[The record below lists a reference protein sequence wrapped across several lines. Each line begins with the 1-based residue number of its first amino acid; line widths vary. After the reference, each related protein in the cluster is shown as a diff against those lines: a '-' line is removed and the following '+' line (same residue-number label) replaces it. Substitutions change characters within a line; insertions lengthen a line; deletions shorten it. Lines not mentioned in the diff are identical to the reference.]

1 MAVTLPLHARKYG
14 PAGPSAALV
23 REAAVI
29 IGLIILNGLF
39 ASAELAL
46 VSARRARLRALA
58 AEGHRGARAA
68 IALID
73 EPTRLLSTVQVG
85 ITVVGI
91 FTGVYSGAA
100 YTPYFEALLMRHELL
115 APYARE
121 LAFGGIVVVM
131 TYISLVLG
139 ELAPKRL
146 AMAHADRWSTLV
158 AVPMQALSRFGAPL
172 VWLLQKSTNAI
183 LLLLPGEKASQ
194 NSVTDD
200 DVRALVAE
208 GMMGGAIQRH
218 EMEMIDSVLRLADRS
233 IDSIMVPRGD
243 ILWLDADEPASTLW
257 DEARKS
263 GHARFLLCRGELEQ
277 LIGVVTL
284 ASLGEALR
292 RGSID
297 LDTDIQPP
305 LHVPQGISIFKLLET
320 FRRSSVHLGVVT
332 NEYGGIEG
340 LVTPADILKAIAGD
354 LPEMGSRESAMFQT
368 REDGSFLVDG
378 HLPIYEAERALSR
391 KDLARGDNYH
401 TMAGFVLW
409 HLGRLPVQ
417 GEKMAWRDLSI
428 EVIDMDGLVIDKLLI
443 TRRAQQ
449 GLHAGE
455 QPVPYGDDEG

>member
-1 MAVTLPLHARKYG
+1 M
-14 PAGPSAALV
+14 S
-23 REAAVI
+23 EAAVI
-29 IGLIILNGLF
+29 IGLIILNGVF

-46 VSARRARLRALA
+46 VSARRARLKSMA
-58 AEGHRGARAA
+58 AQGHRGARAA
-68 IALID
+68 LALLD

-85 ITVVGI
+85 ITIVGI
-91 FTGVYSGAA
+91 FTGLYSGAA
-100 YTPYFEALLMRHELL
+100 FAPELETVLSRHELL

-121 LAFGGIVVVM
+121 IAWGAIVVVM
-131 TYISLVLG
+131 TYVSLVVG

-146 AMAHADRWSTLV
+146 ALAHADRWATLI
-158 AVPMQALSRFGAPL
+158 AIPMQTLARVGAPL
-172 VWLLQKSTNAI
+172 VWLLQMSTNAI
-183 LLLLPGEKASQ
+183 LLLVPGAKASQ
-194 NSVTDD
+194 TSVNDD

-208 GMMGGAIQRH
+208 GMLGGAIQRH

-243 ILWLDADEPASTLW
+243 ILWLDAGEPVAVLW

-277 LIGVVTL
+277 LIGVITL

-292 RGSID
+292 RGAID
-297 LDTDIQPP
+297 LDVDVQPP
-305 LHVPQGISIFKLLET
+305 LHVPQGISILKLLET
-320 FRRSSVHLGVVT
+320 FRRSPVHLGVVT

-354 LPEMGSRESAMFQT
+354 MPEMGSRESAMVQM
-368 REDGSFLVDG
+368 REDGSYLVDG

-391 KDLARGDNYH
+391 NDLARGDNYH

-417 GEKMAWRDLSI
+417 GEKMAWRDLHI
-428 EVIDMDGLVIDKLLI
+428 EVVDMDGLVIDKLLI
-443 TRRAQQ
+443 TRRPQQ
-449 GLHAGE
+449 ALRAGE
-455 QPVPYGDDEG
+455 PPAPYADDEG

>member
-1 MAVTLPLHARKYG
+1 VP
-14 PAGPSAALV
+14 
-23 REAAVI
+23 EAAVI
-29 IGLIILNGLF
+29 LGLILLNGLF

-46 VSARRARLRALA
+46 VSARRPRLRSLA

-68 IALID
+68 LALLE

-85 ITVVGI
+85 ITVIGI
-91 FTGVYSGAA
+91 FTGLYSGAA
-100 YTPYFEALLMRHELL
+100 YTSSLEAVLVRYELL

-121 LAFGGIVVVM
+121 IAFGVIVAVM
-131 TYISLVLG
+131 TYVSLVLG

-146 AMAHADRWSTLV
+146 AMAKADRWATVV
-158 AVPMQALSRFGAPL
+158 AVPMQTLAKVGAPL
-172 VWLLQKSTNAI
+172 VWLLQKSTDA
-183 LLLLPGEKASQ
+183 LLLLVPGAKASQ
-194 NSVTDD
+194 SSVNDD

-243 ILWLDADEPASTLW
+243 ILWLDANESISVLW

-292 RGSID
+292 RER
-297 LDTDIQPP
+297 LDVDADVQPP
-305 LHVPQGISIFKLLET
+305 LHVPQGISILKLLET

-340 LVTPADILKAIAGD
+340 LVTPADILKAIAGE
-354 LPEMGSRESAMFQT
+354 LPEMGSRESAAFQV

-378 HLPIYEAERALSR
+378 HLPIYEAERAFSR

-443 TRRAQQ
+443 TRREPQA
-449 GLHAGE
+449 LHAGAG
-455 QPVPYGDDEG
+455 PTPYGDDEG